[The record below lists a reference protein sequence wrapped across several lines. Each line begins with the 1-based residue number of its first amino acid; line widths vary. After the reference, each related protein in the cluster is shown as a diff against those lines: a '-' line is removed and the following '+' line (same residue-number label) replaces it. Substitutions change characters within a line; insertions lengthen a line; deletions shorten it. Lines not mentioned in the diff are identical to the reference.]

1 MLYAQERRG
10 AKDYQIYHQCYQVHM
25 IHPLKTVKI
34 LTYSKFH
41 FPCLKFFPLNLPCQ
55 EYIFSFLLWIVL
67 VIYHDPK
74 AEYSP
79 PIIFTVIWNYVELTK
94 RISTPVLAVQQQEVW
109 RVCFLEGFLLGL
121 EWVLAHLLFL
131 SMWQRYEN
139 WFFFFFYTISWH
151 CSLQLL
157 VSDCA
162 LSSWAG
168 FTHVCKGYLWELHS
182 DCNMYWAY
190 WCPIDWNPCK
200 GNWWLVRNILELKW
214 SS

>member
-67 VIYHDPK
+67 VVYHDLK

-139 WFFFFFYTISWH
+139 WFFFSFT
-151 CSLQLL
+151 LL
-157 VSDCA
+157 VDIA
-162 LSSWAG
+162 
-168 FTHVCKGYLWELHS
+168 HS
-182 DCNMYWAY
+182 NY
-190 WCPIDWNPCK
+190 WCLIVLYPPEQVSPTFVRGTYGSFTQIATCIGLIGALLIGIPAKEIDGW
-200 GNWWLVRNILELKW
+200 
-214 SS
+214 